1 MDFSQSGMGFG
12 ESRSRLAHAPRKPL
26 HSGMGT
32 VSAMGKMLTIL
43 LAAVLGVVAPSW
55 ANQIVQY
62 APGHSE
68 SDSDVGIT
76 IRLINDDNGAIYNSY
91 DLSLLNSLAVALF
104 ALPRNQ
110 TIYSSVEDLV
120 SDWSGGV
127 FPGEV
132 DNKWTANLA
141 SVNPIS
147 ITHSG
152 LGYDQW
158 YATQQH
164 EDQDTLS
171 LVFQIPLT
179 QLDGDGDGYS
189 LADGMDYHVT
199 TNSVPTADMG
209 VGIAGLDSWSAQGYE
224 YGVALNGDGKIT
236 QCAPD
241 YVANPGVVTLPIEI
255 KNNDNGAIYN
265 SYDLYLLHSL
275 VESVWA
281 LPCNQTNYAS
291 VDDMLATW
299 QLEIASGPV
308 GEVNAGWNA
317 NVGDYNPVVI
327 NNIDGD
333 INIDYDGWYAT
344 QQNPNQ
350 DMMSLIIYIPLS
362 QLDGDGD
369 GYSLTDGMDYHV
381 TTNSVPTADM
391 GVGWNG
397 GIGWAAQGYEYG
409 VALNGGSEPATG
421 RFEMGTME
429 LGLPSLT
436 ITNSPN
442 TVTVIVQRCDGGLT
456 NGGWQTITNLVPGTT
471 QWTDETATG
480 AWEQLYYRLA
490 K

>member
-1 MDFSQSGMGFG
+1 
-12 ESRSRLAHAPRKPL
+12 
-26 HSGMGT
+26 
-32 VSAMGKMLTIL
+32 MGKMLTIL
-43 LAAVLGVVAPSW
+43 LAAVLGAVAPAKAGVITQYGADYV
-55 ANQIVQY
+55 AN
-62 APGHSE
+62 PGTATLPVE
-68 SDSDVGIT
+68 
-76 IRLINDDNGAIYNSY
+76 LINNDNGAIYNSY
-91 DLSLLNSLAVALF
+91 DLSLFYSLATILF
-104 ALPRNQ
+104 NLPQNQ
-110 TIYSSVEDLV
+110 AAYSSLEDMV
-120 SDWSGGV
+120 GDWYFAIYPNPV
-127 FPGEV
+127 GEV
-132 DNKWTANLA
+132 NMGWNANTGNF
-141 SVNPIS
+141 SPVS
-147 ITHSG
+147 INNIDG
-152 LGYDQW
+152 DINIDYDGW
-158 YATQQH
+158 YATQQN
-164 EDQDTLS
+164 ENQDTMAVQL
-171 LVFQIPLT
+171 QIPLS

-189 LADGMDYHVT
+189 LTDGMDYHVT
-199 TNSVPTADMG
+199 TNSVPSADMG
-209 VGIAGLDSWSAQGYE
+209 VGYWGINQLTAQGYE